1 MAGDNG
7 RSDDYAPVVHL
18 SELAQFTRQ
27 LGAMLQAGIDILRA
41 LEVASRQSGNP
52 RLIQVSRDLRETLAD
67 GRLFADAAGRYPEIF
82 SPFYIQMTRQGE
94 RDGVLGP
101 ALLSLADYLDQ
112 ELQRGPASMS
122 GGAAASSLAS
132 VLLLLFGLG
141 ALGAA
146 GMLFAGQTLA
156 WGANTLPAVLL
167 WLGSVL
173 TLGALWLAWR
183 ASSGPSFCAGC
194 GRPLPPVRKWHL
206 GPRMCNACVRTQ
218 VARLK
223 TRERARQEAESLVF
237 AVQTTSEPTGDK
249 PPTGADDEGVGKRF
263 QL

>member
-1 MAGDNG
+1 MAGDG
-7 RSDDYAPVVHL
+7 RSNDYAPVVHL
-18 SELAQFTRQ
+18 AELAQFTRQ

-112 ELQRGPASMS
+112 ELQRGPASGG

-132 VLLLLFGLG
+132 VLLLLCGL
-141 ALGAA
+141 ASLGAA
-146 GMLFAGQTLA
+146 AMVLAGQTLA
-156 WGANTLPAVLL
+156 WGASTLPAVLF
-167 WLGSVL
+167 WVGGVL
-173 TLGALWLAWR
+173 TFGALWLAWR
-183 ASSGPSFCAGC
+183 ASSGPSFCAAC
-194 GRPLPPVRKWHL
+194 GRPLPPVRRWHL
-206 GPRMCNACVRTQ
+206 GPRMCHACVRTQ
-218 VARLK
+218 IARLK
-223 TRERARQEAESLVF
+223 TPERARQEAESLVF
-237 AVQTTSEPTGDK
+237 ALQSPSEPAGEK
-249 PPTGADDEGVGKRF
+249 PPAAANEEELGKRI